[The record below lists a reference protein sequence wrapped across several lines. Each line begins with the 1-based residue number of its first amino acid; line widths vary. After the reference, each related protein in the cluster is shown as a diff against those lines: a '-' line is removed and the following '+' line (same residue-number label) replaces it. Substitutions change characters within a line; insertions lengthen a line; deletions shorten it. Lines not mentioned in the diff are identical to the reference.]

1 MDAQHGSRAATPAKK
16 TADVPEPRPALPA
29 PPLWMISL
37 VPALGLFAS
46 SVHMPSIPAMAVD
59 FGVGPQPVQFTVS
72 VYLAAMAIFALLI
85 GPLSDRFGRRRV
97 GLVLLFV
104 FTLGSFGAL
113 FSPNIDLMLVSRL
126 VQGIGASGGVVLSR
140 SMVRDAFD
148 GAAAAKASAQ
158 VAMAVS
164 IAPMFGPVFG
174 GYVHE
179 LLGWRANFLIVALL
193 SFALSALAVLRFG
206 ETLPAEK
213 RYIGGA
219 WSMMTNYFALMRMRK
234 FMAYALPVICGSVGL
249 FTFQTEG
256 PVLLIRLMRVEP
268 ADYGLFAAMPAV
280 GFLMGTFTSARLALY
295 VHESRLIESGCLLFI
310 ASGLLV
316 TVLALGF
323 VPSPWFVGIPMLLFG
338 AGNGLVTPSATMGS
352 LSAAP
357 LLVGSGAALISC
369 LRMGAGSA
377 GSVLITTMPSGSA
390 ASMGIIL
397 LGAGIASMVSWR
409 VLRRAKG

>member
-1 MDAQHGSRAATPAKK
+1 MDDAHRRSKADKSLLSRTASAGSAM
-16 TADVPEPRPALPA
+16 TAA

-72 VYLAAMAIFALLI
+72 VYLAAMALFALLV
-85 GPLSDRFGRRRV
+85 GPLSDRFGRRRA

-104 FTLGSFGAL
+104 FALGSIGAL
-113 FSPNIDLMLVSRL
+113 LASHVEMMLLARL

-148 GAAAAKASAQ
+148 GRAAAKASAQ

-164 IAPMFGPVFG
+164 IAPMFGPVVG

-179 LLGWRANFLIVALL
+179 LFGWRANFLIVAVLAFGL
-193 SFALSALAVLRFG
+193 WALAVLRFG

-213 RYIGGA
+213 RYVGSA
-219 WSMMTNYFALMRMRK
+219 FSMMTNYFALMRMRR
-234 FMAYALPVICGSVGL
+234 FMAYSLPVICGSVGL

-256 PVLLIRLMRVEP
+256 PVLLIRHMHVQP
-268 ADYGLFAAMPAV
+268 ADYGMFAAMPAV
-280 GFLMGTFTSARLALY
+280 GFLMGTFASARLALH
-295 VHESRLIESGCLLFI
+295 VNEARLIEAGCLLFI

-316 TVLALGF
+316 TMTALELA
-323 VPSPWFVGIPMLLFG
+323 PSPWLVAVPMLLFG
-338 AGNGLVTPSATMGS
+338 AGNGLVTPSATMGG

-357 LLVGSGAALISC
+357 LLVGSAAALISC
-369 LRMGAGSA
+369 LRMGAGSL
-377 GSVLITTMPSGSA
+377 GSVLITALPSGSA
-390 ASMGIIL
+390 VPLGAIL
-397 LGAGIASMVSWR
+397 LASGVAALLSWQR
-409 VLRRAKG
+409 LRRRKG